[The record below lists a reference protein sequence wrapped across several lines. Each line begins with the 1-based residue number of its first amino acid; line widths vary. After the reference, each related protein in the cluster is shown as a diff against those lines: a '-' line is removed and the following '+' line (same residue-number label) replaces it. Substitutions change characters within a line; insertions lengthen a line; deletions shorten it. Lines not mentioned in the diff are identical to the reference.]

1 MTGLYT
7 YKLRVYALASYVC
20 VCVCVCV
27 YACVYSMARQA
38 KTVIIVLLKVMVHGC
53 KEIIME
59 VSTFTQL
66 ILEVL

>member
-1 MTGLYT
+1 MTDLYT

-20 VCVCVCV
+20 VCVCV

-38 KTVIIVLLKVMVHGC
+38 NTVFIVLLKVMVHGC